1 MPNMIKTQTIMIIT
15 LRIPHIDCAND
26 EMIIFIY
33 KFLET
38 ILKGL
43 KVLNNL
49 RILRSMSVN
58 IMSIMAVVT
67 IRKSNFDQL
76 SLMYEFY
83 PKMNPLAITLRAN

>member
-1 MPNMIKTQTIMIIT
+1 
-15 LRIPHIDCAND
+15 
-26 EMIIFIY
+26 
-33 KFLET
+33 
-38 ILKGL
+38 
-43 KVLNNL
+43 
-49 RILRSMSVN
+49 MSVN